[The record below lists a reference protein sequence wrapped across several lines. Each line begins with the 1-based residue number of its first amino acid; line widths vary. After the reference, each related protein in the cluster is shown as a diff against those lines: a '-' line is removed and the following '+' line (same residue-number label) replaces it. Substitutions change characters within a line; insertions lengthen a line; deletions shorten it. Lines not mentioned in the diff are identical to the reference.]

1 MEVVG
6 GRPGDR
12 RGPSLVH
19 RRRRWWWWWWV
30 LREEGGEGKQRRE
43 SRELERERG
52 DVEQRVTGMKEE
64 EKGVGRFYQ
73 NAPPFYLSFIF
84 VPVYLGIGTASSV
97 RTPNS
102 NSSNVH
108 NLIEFRKRL
117 NKSNND

>member
-1 MEVVG
+1 MELVG

-52 DVEQRVTGMKEE
+52 GSGYCFRVSGP
-64 EKGVGRFYQ
+64 R
-73 NAPPFYLSFIF
+73 ACPPFCSSLFFPFFWLNNIIQLIPD
-84 VPVYLGIGTASSV
+84 PVLVSG
-97 RTPNS
+97 
-102 NSSNVH
+102 
-108 NLIEFRKRL
+108 
-117 NKSNND
+117 